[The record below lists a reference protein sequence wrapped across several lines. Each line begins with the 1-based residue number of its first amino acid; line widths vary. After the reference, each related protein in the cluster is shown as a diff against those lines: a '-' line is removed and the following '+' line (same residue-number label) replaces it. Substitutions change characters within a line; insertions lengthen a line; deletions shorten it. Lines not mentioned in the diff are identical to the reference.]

1 MKCPKCKADTSV
13 KDSRDHKLDHNET
26 TRRRRRCKKC
36 GHRFS
41 TVEILW
47 EPMIKPAGLPKHA
60 PAAGYKS
67 NRKDLP
73 KGATVSVKKK
83 RRSAYDQQTTTA
95 FKTQQAWHVYEID
108 VDTLSDEA
116 LEQAIFEGRVNAD

>member
-60 PAAGYKS
+60 PVAGYKTKT
-67 NRKDLP
+67 KDLP
-73 KGATVSVKKK
+73 KSSP
-83 RRSAYDQQTTTA
+83 RSEKHARDRLAMTEQSRHYA
-95 FKTQQAWHVYEID
+95 SFID
-108 VDTLSDEA
+108 ADFDALSDEA

>member
-41 TVEILW
+41 TIEILW
-47 EPMIKPAGLPKHA
+47 EPLVKPAGLPKHA

-67 NRKDLP
+67 KRKDLP
-73 KGATVSVKKK
+73 KASP
-83 RRSAYDQQTTTA
+83 R
-95 FKTQQAWHVYEID
+95 YEKHARDRLAMTEQSRHYASFID
-108 VDTLSDEA
+108 ADFDALSDEQ

>member
-47 EPMIKPAGLPKHA
+47 EPLIKSVGLPKYA
-60 PAAGYKS
+60 PVAGYKTKT
-67 NRKDLP
+67 KDLP
-73 KGATVSVKKK
+73 KSSPRYEKHA
-83 RRSAYDQQTTTA
+83 RRRIAMTEQSRQQSS
-95 FKTQQAWHVYEID
+95 FID
-108 VDTLSDEA
+108 ADFDDLSDEA
-116 LEQAIFEGRVNAD
+116 LEQAVFEGRVNAD